1 MGWIMEPKT
10 DGNID
15 VGDWPE
21 VAGARES
28 PGTDRMVVALRA
40 IQDAAHGMTATDET
54 AGRVASIL
62 EDALQELTPSQ
73 AVITQDDWNTATGP
87 RAENLIS
94 PPLTGVRVAGGK
106 VLAAVTF
113 SRYHHGSNGAVHG
126 GSIPL
131 LFDDFLGRIVAGS
144 GVRARTAWLRVDYR
158 RVTPVNQQLQ
168 LSGWM
173 SRIEGRK
180 YSVQGEL
187 RINDLVTAE
196 ATSLFVELRPGAI

>member
-1 MGWIMEPKT
+1 MGWVVEPTT
-10 DGNID
+10 DVNVD

-21 VAGARES
+21 VAGAVKS
-28 PGTDRMVVALRA
+28 TGMDRMVVALRA
-40 IQDAAHGMTATDET
+40 IQDAAHGTTATDEV

-62 EDALQELTPSQ
+62 EDALRELRPSQ
-73 AVITQDDWNTATGP
+73 AVITQDDWNTAAGP

-131 LFDDFLGRIVAGS
+131 LFDGFLGRIVGAA

-168 LSGWM
+168 LSGWI
-173 SRIEGRK
+173 SRIDGRK

>member
-1 MGWIMEPKT
+1 MHMEPAT
-10 DGNID
+10 EFNVDL
-15 VGDWPE
+15 GDWPE
-21 VAGARES
+21 VAGARKS
-28 PGTDRMVVALRA
+28 AGVDRMGAALRA
-40 IQDAAHGMTATDET
+40 IQDSAHGATATDEA

-62 EDALQELTPSQ
+62 EDALRELTPAQ
-73 AVITQDDWNTATGP
+73 EIVTQDDWSADAGS

-94 PPLTGVRVAGGK
+94 PPLRDVRVAEGK

-131 LFDDFLGRIVAGS
+131 LFDDFLGRIVASS

-158 RVTPVNQQLQ
+158 RITPVEQQLQ
-168 LSGWM
+168 LSGWI
-173 SRIEGRK
+173 SHIEGRK
-180 YSVQGEL
+180 YSVRGEL

-196 ATSLFVELRPGAI
+196 ADSLFVELRPGAI

>member
-1 MGWIMEPKT
+1 MVMEPT
-10 DGNID
+10 ADGNVD
-15 VGDWPE
+15 VRDWPE
-21 VAGARES
+21 VAGTRKSA
-28 PGTDRMVVALRA
+28 GLDRMFVALRA
-40 IQDAAHGMTATDET
+40 IQDAAHGTAATDEV
-54 AGRVASIL
+54 AGKVASIL
-62 EDALQELTPSQ
+62 EDALRELRPSQ
-73 AVITQDDWNTATGP
+73 EIITSDDWTTADGP

-94 PPLTGVRVAGGK
+94 PPLTGVRVSGGK

-131 LFDDFLGRIVAGS
+131 LFDDFLGRIVSAS

-168 LSGWM
+168 LSGWI
-173 SRIEGRK
+173 SQIEGRK
-180 YSVQGEL
+180 YSVRGEL

>member
-1 MGWIMEPKT
+1 MDPTT
-10 DGNID
+10 DGNVD

-21 VAGARES
+21 VAGGRES
-28 PGTDRMVVALRA
+28 TGMDRMIAAVRA
-40 IQDAAHGMTATDET
+40 IQDAAHGTTATDEV
-54 AGRVASIL
+54 AGRVASML
-62 EDALQELTPSQ
+62 EDALRELRPSQ
-73 AVITQDDWNTATGP
+73 EVITPDDWNTAAGL
-87 RAENLIS
+87 RSENLIS
-94 PPLTGVRVAGGK
+94 PPLTGVRAAGGM

-131 LFDDFLGRIVAGS
+131 LFDDFLGRIVAAS

-168 LSGWM
+168 LSGWI
-173 SRIEGRK
+173 SRIDGRK

-187 RINDLVTAE
+187 RINDIVTAE